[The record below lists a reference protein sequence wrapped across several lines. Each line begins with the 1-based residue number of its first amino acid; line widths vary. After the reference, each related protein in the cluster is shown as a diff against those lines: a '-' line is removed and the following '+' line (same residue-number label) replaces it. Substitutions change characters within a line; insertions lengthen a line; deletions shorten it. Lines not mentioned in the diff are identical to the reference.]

1 MSKPT
6 DPRPAADPRQLELFS
21 NLDQRPE
28 LHPDALLHVAACL
41 EDLAVHLRQAAG
53 RQIKPA
59 RGIKLPMDAA
69 AAFGRNMGASV
80 TTYLKA
86 IEKASRSPGE
96 P

>member
-21 NLDQRPE
+21 NLDQCPE
-28 LHPDALLHVAACL
+28 LHPAALLHVAACL
-41 EDLAVHLRQAAG
+41 AVRLRQAAG

-69 AAFGRNMGASV
+69 VAFGLNMGASV